1 MKLWMENHVWNI
13 VWWEIMYEI
22 LNGKSSMK
30 YQMMGNHLW
39 NIKSDIIY
47 EMLDVVN
54 ELQGGEDS

>member
-1 MKLWMENHVWNI
+1 
-13 VWWEIMYEI
+13 MYEI